1 MGSYNLFFKVSAKKE
16 LRQVPPPF
24 IQKILSKIETL
35 SSEPRPFGVKL
46 LKGESRY
53 YRIRQ
58 GDYRIVYEVDDA
70 LHTVT
75 VITIGHRREVYQG
88 L

>member
-1 MGSYNLFFKVSAKKE
+1 MGSYNLFFKASAKKE
-16 LRQVPPPF
+16 LRKIPPPF
-24 IQKILSKIETL
+24 LRKILSKIEML

-46 LKGESRY
+46 LKGENRY

-75 VITIGHRREVYQG
+75 VIAAGHRGEVYG
-88 L
+88 